1 MKDILVIIYES
12 LISNEYIHDMTYNSD
27 SEEYRIKYYQQ
38 PETADKSGAFI
49 TIIMEAIK
57 NFLLNT

>member
-27 SEEYRIKYYQQ
+27 SEEYPYKVLPTTRN
-38 PETADKSGAFI
+38 SR
-49 TIIMEAIK
+49 
-57 NFLLNT
+57 